1 MSLNKE
7 AVELNGIIN
16 RLLDNLS
23 LSITSQTG
31 REGMDL
37 RHKIGNIRSN
47 YNLMISEGTFPTELL
62 SCFQATLTAN
72 VKLASLFVV
81 HHGLFKEIP
90 IGVISSAIV
99 QMGILFCLSTESRII
114 ITMEF
119 TSRDDVESMMNKMR
133 DVFDVARL
141 LAADAPDST
150 SYQKLTIL
158 AGNLISHL
166 SDVARPLPRMVTFAL
181 AASFPSLTLS
191 QRIYYTAERSDE
203 IVAENK
209 IIHPAF
215 CTREIRGLSG

>member
-7 AVELNGIIN
+7 AVELDGIIN
-16 RLLDNLS
+16 RMLDNLS

-31 REGMDL
+31 REGIDL
-37 RHKIGNIRSN
+37 RHQIGNIRSN
-47 YNLMISEGTFPTELL
+47 YNSMLSDGTFPTELL

-81 HHGLFKEIP
+81 HLGLFEETP
-90 IGVISSAIV
+90 VGEVSFAIV
-99 QMGILFCLSTESRII
+99 QMGILFCLSTESRLII
-114 ITMEF
+114 KMEF
-119 TSRDDVESMMNKMR
+119 TSRDDVEAMMNKMR
-133 DVFDVARL
+133 DVFDIARVL
-141 LAADAPDST
+141 SADAQDTTP
-150 SYQKLTIL
+150 YQKLTIL

-191 QRIYYTAERSDE
+191 QRIYYTADRAEE

-215 CTREIRGLSG
+215 CMREIRGLSG